1 MRPIERRLGEV
12 AEVMAGMTGL
22 GDVGNYRYGVVQP
35 NSFSDTGTIGAVE
48 WQKRN
53 DEISEKQKLMVGD
66 ILVKRLNPS
75 VAPKILCKGKT
86 ARRFRFNLRGQG
98 YALPCVDT
106 VPRRSRSRQGKKR
119 SVPLRF
125 RIAVVVVKASH

>member
-53 DEISEKQKLMVGD
+53 DEVSEKQKLMVGD

-75 VAPKILCKGKT
+75 FVHVPHVCGDGSSLHPTRPDLYESKGDD
-86 ARRFRFNLRGQG
+86 ANG
-98 YALPCVDT
+98 T
-106 VPRRSRSRQGKKR
+106 VC
-119 SVPLRF
+119 
-125 RIAVVVVKASH
+125 

>member
-1 MRPIERRLGEV
+1 MRPIERCLGEV

-53 DEISEKQKLMVGD
+53 DEVSEKQKLMVGD

-75 VAPKILCKGKT
+75 FVH
-86 ARRFRFNLRGQG
+86 
-98 YALPCVDT
+98 ALT
-106 VPRRSRSRQGKKR
+106 V
-119 SVPLRF
+119 
-125 RIAVVVVKASH
+125 

>member
-53 DEISEKQKLMVGD
+53 DEVSEKQKLMVGD

-75 VAPKILCKGKT
+75 FVHVVDLETVGKVVFRQVHRLVVHKS
-86 ARRFRFNLRGQG
+86 RRRGQSG
-98 YALPCVDT
+98 HQP
-106 VPRRSRSRQGKKR
+106 Q
-119 SVPLRF
+119 
-125 RIAVVVVKASH
+125 